1 MLPRGEITRDQ
12 LSALLLGYVGTAADT
27 LELFEVFEE
36 EQLKGKLA
44 ITQAVVGVFCWS
56 LLQFTLVTTATT
68 GKDNQIKIT
77 SHKVRNYCLVSVLFL
92 VGVSN
97 RPMYSPILR
106 ASDRMQQCGIASY
119 GKICI
124 HHILRAF
131 PHDFEEI
138 IKNYGLKLL
147 DIFFVK
153 KVLHSFHIFPS
164 E

>member
-77 SHKVRNYCLVSVLFL
+77 SHKVRNYCLVYYFWLGFPTDPCTRLYSGHLTGCSSVESHPT
-92 VGVSN
+92 VKS
-97 RPMYSPILR
+97 
-106 ASDRMQQCGIASY
+106 ASAAS
-119 GKICI
+119 
-124 HHILRAF
+124 
-131 PHDFEEI
+131 
-138 IKNYGLKLL
+138 
-147 DIFFVK
+147 
-153 KVLHSFHIFPS
+153 
-164 E
+164 